1 MTKVIEKQIE
11 QTKQGGNPMKECI
24 FEKYIKLR
32 EKHPYIAV
40 GLVSALSGLTTSL
53 IFNIILLLA
62 RKLMM

>member
-1 MTKVIEKQIE
+1 
-11 QTKQGGNPMKECI
+11 MKEYI
-24 FEKYIKLR
+24 FEKYFKLR

-40 GLVSALSGLTTSL
+40 TLMSALSGLITSL

>member
-1 MTKVIEKQIE
+1 
-11 QTKQGGNPMKECI
+11 MKKCI

-32 EKHPYIAV
+32 KKHPYIAV

-62 RKLMM
+62 KRLKM